1 MKKRMKG
8 GIERRGEDLTNMI
21 LAQVLTRISDS
32 KSWSLFGNGDDF
44 SDTCKEKKKREVPK
58 IIYVPLGNSRGIKRK
73 LVLKEKRK

>member
-44 SDTCKEKKKREVPK
+44 SDTCKEKKREK
-58 IIYVPLGNSRGIKRK
+58 YRK
-73 LVLKEKRK
+73 LYMSL